1 MKTALTRL
9 LYRKIGCQIKATT
22 LSTPQQPL
30 GRQQASGGIFM
41 RMARYLAGLVLLA
54 VVSYNFFNGPY
65 AIGSLMDKAR
75 RDDVALVEKD
85 DPDMAA
91 AFRKAR
97 ETLPEFLALARA
109 PRPTASKLAVKI
121 AIPAGNDD
129 EYFWLT
135 SFEPRGDKYAGRI
148 NNTPRAAK
156 QVKFGQVLE
165 FSEAEIVDWLYME
178 DGKMHGNF
186 TACAMLKREPADQ
199 AEAMK
204 KQFGLSCES

>member
-1 MKTALTRL
+1 
-9 LYRKIGCQIKATT
+9 
-22 LSTPQQPL
+22 
-30 GRQQASGGIFM
+30 M
-41 RMARYLAGLVLLA
+41 RMVRYIAGFVLLF
-54 VVSYNFFNGPY
+54 VVSYNFFNARY
-65 AIGSLMDKAR
+65 ASGSLMDKAR
-75 RDDVALVEKD
+75 RDDVALVEKN

-121 AIPAGNDD
+121 AIPAGDDD

-135 SFEPRGDKYAGRI
+135 QIGQRGEKYAGRI
-148 NNTPRAAK
+148 NNTPRAAT
-156 QVKFGQVLE
+156 QVKFGQVIE
-165 FSEAEIVDWLYME
+165 FSEAEIVDWLYLE

-186 TACAMLKREPADQ
+186 TACALLKREPADQ
-199 AEAMK
+199 AEAMR

>member
-1 MKTALTRL
+1 MRMVRYVAGLFL
-9 LYRKIGCQIKATT
+9 LGVAAHYFLNG
-22 LSTPQQPL
+22 
-30 GRQQASGGIFM
+30 ASGT
-41 RMARYLAGLVLLA
+41 
-54 VVSYNFFNGPY
+54 
-65 AIGSLMDKAR
+65 LMDKAR
-75 RDDVALVEKD
+75 RDEVVTFAKD

-97 ETLPEFLALARA
+97 ETLPQFLALVRARD
-109 PRPTASKLAVKI
+109 TTVTKLAVKI
-121 AIPAGNDD
+121 AIPAGDDD

-135 SFEPRGDKYAGRI
+135 QIGEHGNKYSGRI

-156 QVKFGQVLE
+156 QVSFGQVVQ

-178 DGKMHGNF
+178 DGKMRGNF

>member
-1 MKTALTRL
+1 M
-9 LYRKIGCQIKATT
+9 RK
-22 LSTPQQPL
+22 L
-30 GRQQASGGIFM
+30 
-41 RMARYLAGLVLLA
+41 RYIAGLVLLA

-65 AIGSLMDKAR
+65 ASGTLMDKAR
-75 RDDVALVEKD
+75 RDDVALVEKN

-97 ETLPEFLALARA
+97 ETLPEFLALAHA

-121 AIPAGNDD
+121 AIAAGDDD
-129 EYFWLT
+129 EYFWVAQ
-135 SFEPRGDKYAGRI
+135 FAPRGDKYGGKI

-156 QVKFGQVLE
+156 QVKLGQLVE

-178 DGKMHGNF
+178 GGKMHGNF
-186 TACAMLKREPADQ
+186 TACALLKREPADQ

-204 KQFGLSCES
+204 KQFGLSCDS

>member
-1 MKTALTRL
+1 M
-9 LYRKIGCQIKATT
+9 RKA
-22 LSTPQQPL
+22 
-30 GRQQASGGIFM
+30 AYV
-41 RMARYLAGLVLLA
+41 AA
-54 VVSYNFFNGPY
+54 VVLFFASYALFNG
-65 AIGSLMDKAR
+65 GFGGGTFMDKAR
-75 RDDVALVEKD
+75 RDEVLFVEKD

-109 PRPTASKLAVKI
+109 PQSSATKLAVKI
-121 AIPAGNDD
+121 AISDGDGN

-135 SFEPRGDKYAGRI
+135 QFAQRGDKYAGRI

-156 QVKFGQVLE
+156 QVKLGQVVE

-178 DGKMHGNF
+178 DGKMRGNF

-204 KQFGLSCES
+204 RQFGLSCDS

>member
-1 MKTALTRL
+1 
-9 LYRKIGCQIKATT
+9 
-22 LSTPQQPL
+22 
-30 GRQQASGGIFM
+30 M
-41 RMARYLAGLVLLA
+41 RIVRYIAGFVVLFVFA
-54 VVSYNFFNGPY
+54 YNVFNGRY
-65 AIGSLMDKAR
+65 ASGSLMDKAR
-75 RDDVALVEKD
+75 RDQVVLIEKD
-85 DPDMAA
+85 DADMAA

-178 DGKMHGNF
+178 DGKMRGNF

>member
-1 MKTALTRL
+1 
-9 LYRKIGCQIKATT
+9 
-22 LSTPQQPL
+22 
-30 GRQQASGGIFM
+30 M
-41 RMARYLAGLVLLA
+41 RVARYIAGFVLLF
-54 VVSYNFFNGPY
+54 VFSYNFFNGRY
-65 AIGSLMDKAR
+65 ANGTLMDKAR
-75 RDDVALVEKD
+75 RDDVALVEKG

-97 ETLPEFLALARA
+97 ETLPEFLALARD

-121 AIPAGNDD
+121 AIPAGRDD

-156 QVKFGQVLE
+156 QVKFGQVVE

-178 DGKMHGNF
+178 GGKMRGNF
-186 TACAMLKREPADQ
+186 TACALLKREPAGQ

-204 KQFGLSCES
+204 KQYGLSCES